1 MFLPYL
7 MFSAWLDFWAEA
19 LQNKSRP
26 HVRDPLADK
35 GAGDISSAALDAL
48 GHFRSP
54 GTFQHSHDGVPHTPE
69 KSIAAANGDTWNLIV
84 DAGHVFVE
92 HMRFLHS

>member
-1 MFLPYL
+1 MLLSPKGNNRAFCALHSQTEVNGMYLMPIMFLPYL

-35 GAGDISSAALDAL
+35 GAGDISSAALDAHARTL
-48 GHFRSP
+48 PQSRYFS
-54 GTFQHSHDGVPHTPE
+54 
-69 KSIAAANGDTWNLIV
+69 ALA
-84 DAGHVFVE
+84 
-92 HMRFLHS
+92 